1 MKKTFLLSII
11 IFPLIFSD
19 CKADKP
25 TGSGPKD
32 DPDKAVIQLTTET
45 FKKLIF
51 NFEKNS
57 EWKYEGSKP
66 AIIDFYADWCGP
78 CKQFGPVMD
87 ELAKQGMSIKR
98 LNVDYTPDAA
108 KIYKV
113 QSVPTVILVENEQE
127 KARFTG
133 TRTMQQVID
142 FYNQKNG

>member
-1 MKKTFLLSII
+1 MKQLWY
-11 IFPLIFSD
+11 FS
-19 CKADKP
+19 
-25 TGSGPKD
+25 
-32 DPDKAVIQLTTET
+32 
-45 FKKLIF
+45 
-51 NFEKNS
+51 
-57 EWKYEGSKP
+57 
-66 AIIDFYADWCGP
+66 ADWCGP

-108 KIYKV
+108 TIYKIK
-113 QSVPTVILVENEQE
+113 SVPTVILVEDEQE

>member
-1 MKKTFLLSII
+1 MKQLWY
-11 IFPLIFSD
+11 FS
-19 CKADKP
+19 
-25 TGSGPKD
+25 
-32 DPDKAVIQLTTET
+32 
-45 FKKLIF
+45 
-51 NFEKNS
+51 
-57 EWKYEGSKP
+57 
-66 AIIDFYADWCGP
+66 ADWCGP

-108 KIYKV
+108 SIYKV
-113 QSVPTVILVENEQE
+113 KSVPTVILVEDEQE

>member
-1 MKKTFLLSII
+1 MKQLWY
-11 IFPLIFSD
+11 FS
-19 CKADKP
+19 
-25 TGSGPKD
+25 
-32 DPDKAVIQLTTET
+32 
-45 FKKLIF
+45 
-51 NFEKNS
+51 
-57 EWKYEGSKP
+57 
-66 AIIDFYADWCGP
+66 ADWCGP

-108 KIYKV
+108 KIYKI
-113 QSVPTVILVENEQE
+113 QSVPTVILVEDEQE

>member
-1 MKKTFLLSII
+1 MKQLWY
-11 IFPLIFSD
+11 FS
-19 CKADKP
+19 
-25 TGSGPKD
+25 
-32 DPDKAVIQLTTET
+32 
-45 FKKLIF
+45 
-51 NFEKNS
+51 
-57 EWKYEGSKP
+57 
-66 AIIDFYADWCGP
+66 ADWCGP

-108 KIYKV
+108 TLYKIK
-113 QSVPTVILVENEQE
+113 SVPTVILVEDEQE